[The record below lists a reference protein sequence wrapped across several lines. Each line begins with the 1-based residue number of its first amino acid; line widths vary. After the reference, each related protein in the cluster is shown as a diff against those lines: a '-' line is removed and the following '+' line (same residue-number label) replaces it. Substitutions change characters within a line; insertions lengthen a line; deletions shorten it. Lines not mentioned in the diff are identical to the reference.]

1 MKKSL
6 KSLHLV
12 LCIITLLLLFGCGTS
27 PTSADAS
34 ADAEP
39 TTYEYDGSIISGML
53 DKIMAS
59 SDEIVAFPV
68 QITGAKIVRQG
79 CLIHYDKIEFNDDY
93 VRGSTD
99 PNEEYFLN
107 EEELD
112 EQVAVNDAYLNCP
125 KNASPYLDESFVEYI
140 ASKENGVPF
149 TLYWL
154 DGEVIFV
161 SIIKT
166 P

>member
-1 MKKSL
+1 MKKNL
-6 KSLHLV
+6 KILHLV
-12 LCIITLLLLFGCGTS
+12 LCIVTLLLLFGCGTS
-27 PTSADAS
+27 PVGASAS
-34 ADAEP
+34 ADAQP
-39 TTYEYDGSIISGML
+39 TTYLYDGSIISGML

-59 SDEIVAFPV
+59 SGTIEAVPV
-68 QITGAKIVRQG
+68 QITSARFVRQG
-79 CLIHYDKIEFNDDY
+79 CLIHYDKIEYNDNY
-93 VRGSTD
+93 VRGSID
-99 PNEEYFLN
+99 PKEAYFLN

-112 EQVAVNDAYLNCP
+112 EQVTVSSAYLDCP
-125 KNASPYLDESFVEYI
+125 KVASPYLDERFVEYI
-140 ASKENGVPF
+140 DSKEDGVPF

>member
-1 MKKSL
+1 MKKIL
-6 KSLHLV
+6 KYLHLA
-12 LCIITLLLLFGCGTS
+12 LCIFTSLLFLGCGTS
-27 PTSADAS
+27 PAS
-34 ADAEP
+34 ADANEGP
-39 TTYEYDGSIISGML
+39 KPSSYEYDGSIISGML
-53 DKIMAS
+53 DKIMTS
-59 SDEIVAFPV
+59 SDAIVAFPV

-99 PNEEYFLN
+99 PNEAYFLN

-112 EQVAVNDAYLNCP
+112 EQVAVNDAYMNCP
-125 KNASPYLDESFVEYI
+125 NIASPYLDEGFVEYI